1 MRIQYAHDFRRFAM
15 AKKSVN
21 ISMDEDLLAEAR
33 RLKLNLSQIIADTV
47 REMVAVRIKAQWYA
61 ENAKAIDADRK
72 FLETFGNWNEEFRP
86 W

>member
-1 MRIQYAHDFRRFAM
+1 MRIYHAHDLRSVAM

-33 RLKLNLSQIIADTV
+33 RLNLNLSQITADTV
-47 REMVAVRIKAQWYA
+47 REMVAVKLKAQWYA
-61 ENAKAIDADRK
+61 ENSKAIEADRK
-72 FLETFGNWNEEFRP
+72 FLETFGNWNEEFRS